1 MARRTVSLVPRWCSR
16 VFSVEL
22 DGAAVYFAPR
32 EKHRGEDA
40 PRLFGDARG
49 GHARLYSLIV
59 CGGDRITR
67 AKFHG
72 ELRDKLLRELPPGC
86 DVSPMS
92 SFVPDVRDSLLK
104 GYFLKD
110 NSQGS
115 STTEGL
121 LRDMSQRDPVSVCSY
136 LKCVEGQVW
145 TQRLWSP
152 PGSPEMSKDFYVV
165 PSDAPECHPSTLNII
180 NSDVFYSFEEAHDV
194 IKQCGDIIP
203 EAASVLELLRS
214 RVEARSKPD
223 FPVIVVEGLDATG
236 KTTLTESLRDALGA
250 TLLRS
255 PPQCLSP
262 ARARFDREP
271 PLIRRAFYALGNYI
285 TAEQIGQEGMKK
297 PVIVDRFWHSTAAYA
312 IATAV
317 SGQAC
322 NLPAEGSEIY
332 RWPGD
337 LLQPSLVVLLTLD
350 PEERKTRL
358 RNRGQ
363 GKTEEEEKLDQN
375 QLFRI
380 KVEKAYQRI
389 SGPAFVTVD
398 ASPSADQ
405 VLQQVL
411 RLIRAKCHL

>member
-115 STTEGL
+115 STTERL

-194 IKQCGDIIP
+194 IKQ
-203 EAASVLELLRS
+203 
-214 RVEARSKPD
+214 
-223 FPVIVVEGLDATG
+223 
-236 KTTLTESLRDALGA
+236 
-250 TLLRS
+250 
-255 PPQCLSP
+255 
-262 ARARFDREP
+262 
-271 PLIRRAFYALGNYI
+271 
-285 TAEQIGQEGMKK
+285 
-297 PVIVDRFWHSTAAYA
+297 
-312 IATAV
+312 
-317 SGQAC
+317 
-322 NLPAEGSEIY
+322 
-332 RWPGD
+332 
-337 LLQPSLVVLLTLD
+337 VVLQTD
-350 PEERKTRL
+350 
-358 RNRGQ
+358 
-363 GKTEEEEKLDQN
+363 
-375 QLFRI
+375 
-380 KVEKAYQRI
+380 
-389 SGPAFVTVD
+389 
-398 ASPSADQ
+398 
-405 VLQQVL
+405 
-411 RLIRAKCHL
+411 